1 MNNGHAKPGL
11 VEPVA
16 EPGDKAPPPAEIV
29 AAAFSGPI
37 PPPAMFAQYEDVLPG
52 SADRILTQAEKEQ
65 DHRHQQEASLLRARI
80 DDLGMA
86 RFYSFLT
93 TCGVLGLVAWLAYLQ
108 QVWLAWGVGGSSIIA
123 TIIGLVRSFRVDH
136 VPDPDEEAA
145 DNKPSA

>member
-1 MNNGHAKPGL
+1 MNNGHAKPGR

-37 PPPAMFAQYEDVLPG
+37 PPPAMFAQYEDALPG

-93 TCGVLGLVAWLAYLQ
+93 TCGVLGACGMACLPAASM
-108 QVWLAWGVGGSSIIA
+108 AGVG
-123 TIIGLVRSFRVDH
+123 RRWRFHHRHDH
-136 VPDPDEEAA
+136 RLRPQLPWRPRARA
-145 DNKPSA
+145 